1 MPRPIHF
8 EIHAADPERAM
19 AFYQKLFGWQFTPW
33 EGPMPYWIVK
43 TGEGPGID
51 GGLVPRRGEVTPEA
65 PVIAYVCTI
74 DVPALDAQ
82 LEKVVSL
89 GGEVAL
95 PKQAIPGVGWLAHA
109 KDTEGNIFGLMQN
122 DPEAA

>member
-8 EIHAADPERAM
+8 EIHAAEPDRAM

-33 EGPMPYWIVK
+33 EGPMPYWTIK

-51 GGLVPRRGEVTPEA
+51 GGLVPRKGEVTPQA

-74 DVPALDAQ
+74 DVPTLDAH
-82 LEKVVSL
+82 LEKVMSL
-89 GGEVAL
+89 GGEVVLA
-95 PKQAIPGVGWLAHA
+95 KQAIPGVGWLAHA
-109 KDTEGNIFGLMQN
+109 KDTEGNIFGLTQN
-122 DPEAA
+122 DPAAA